1 MLQHLLG
8 IEETSAS
15 DINAL
20 LARAALFASQAS
32 PEKILRGRLVAT
44 LFFEAST
51 RTRTSFELAAQ
62 RLGAEVLSFTASTS
76 STSKGETLSDTAK
89 TIDAMGPDIV
99 IVRHASAGVPWFL
112 AGQIKARIVNA
123 GDGAHEHPTQA
134 LLDAYVLGKH
144 LKDLRQKKIVIVGDI
159 LHSRVARSNL
169 FLLDKLGAEVHL
181 VGPASLCPATFTALG
196 AKAVHHKLEDALP
209 GAHAVMALRL
219 QRERMGRLLVSS
231 VGEYFARYA
240 LTEAKLSQY
249 APKAIVMHPGPM
261 NRGVE
266 IDATLAD
273 SPRSVVLAQV
283 SAGVLIRMAVL
294 EAIAQSLSV
303 QVSGVV

>member
-1 MLQHLLG
+1 MLQHFLG
-8 IEETSAS
+8 IEETPAAQ
-15 DINAL
+15 ITEL
-20 LARAALFASQAS
+20 LDRAESLANQPN
-32 PEKILRGRLVAT
+32 PEKTLSGRVVAT

-62 RLGAEVLSFTASTS
+62 RLGADVLSFSMSTS

-99 IVRHASAGVPWFL
+99 VVRHSAAGVPWFL
-112 AGQIKARIVNA
+112 ASQLKARIINA

-134 LLDAYVLGKH
+134 LLDAYVLRRY

-169 FLLDKLGAEVHL
+169 FLLSKFGAEVHL
-181 VGPASLCPATFTALG
+181 LGPASLCPKEFVALG

-219 QRERMGRLLVSS
+219 QRERMGQVLVSS
-231 VGEYFARYA
+231 VGEYFSRYA
-240 LTEAKLSQY
+240 LTEAKMAQY
-249 APKAIVMHPGPM
+249 APEAIVMHPGPM

-273 SPRSVVLAQV
+273 SKRSVVLEQV
-283 SAGVLIRMAVL
+283 SAGVLCRMSVL
-294 EAIAQSLSV
+294 EAIAKSLPTKNN
-303 QVSGVV
+303 G

>member
-8 IEETSAS
+8 IEETPAS
-15 DINAL
+15 DLTAL
-20 LARAALFASQAS
+20 LDRAALFASQTAPQKS
-32 PEKILRGRLVAT
+32 LSGRLVAT

-62 RLGAEVLSFTASTS
+62 RLGAEVLSFTVSTS

-89 TIDAMGPDIV
+89 TIDAMHPDIIV
-99 IVRHASAGVPWFL
+99 VRHAAAGVPWLL
-112 AGQIKARIVNA
+112 AGQLKARIVNA
-123 GDGAHEHPTQA
+123 GDGSHEHPTQA
-134 LLDAYVLGKH
+134 LLDAYVLRKH
-144 LKDLRQKKIVIVGDI
+144 LGTLHQKKIVIVGDI

-169 FLLDKLGAEVHL
+169 FLLTKFGAEVHL
-181 VGPASLCPATFTALG
+181 VGPASLCPSAFTALG
-196 AKAVHHKLEDALP
+196 AAAVHHKLEDALP

-219 QRERMGRLLVSS
+219 QRERMGRVLVSS

-240 LTEAKLSQY
+240 LTEAKLAQY
-249 APKAIVMHPGPM
+249 APQAIVMHPGPM

-273 SPRSVVLAQV
+273 SPRSVVLEQV
-283 SAGVLIRMAVL
+283 SAGVLLRMAVL
-294 EAIAQSLSV
+294 EAVSESLPP
-303 QVSGVV
+303 